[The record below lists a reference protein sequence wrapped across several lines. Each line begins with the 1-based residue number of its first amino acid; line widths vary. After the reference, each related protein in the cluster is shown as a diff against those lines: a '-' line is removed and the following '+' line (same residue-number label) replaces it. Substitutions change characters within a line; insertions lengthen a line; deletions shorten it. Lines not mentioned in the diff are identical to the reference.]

1 MIARLSLSCVALLA
15 ALGIYIAVVVVLTMV
30 IMALAPPLTR

>member
-1 MIARLSLSCVALLA
+1 V